1 MIEAGGTANTGTVVS
16 DTVISC
22 VTVDVL
28 PQASV
33 NVQVLVMIAGH
44 VPDGGLSVP
53 VTDPG
58 ASQLSV

>member
-1 MIEAGGTANTGTVVS
+1 MSAGGTANTGAIVS
-16 DTVISC
+16 NTVISWLTA
-22 VTVDVL
+22 VVL

-33 NVQVLVMIAGH
+33 KLQVLVMTAGQA
-44 VPDGGLSVP
+44 PDGGLSVP